1 MKNSTKMLLA
11 AGFTIVAA
19 GSIIATNSSLA
30 RDGHFRTAAT
40 TGGPT
45 GDLGAQSANQFR
57 RAHFRQGG
65 MRRGM
70 RRGRRGGRLF
80 ETFDTNDDGILTQA
94 EVDKTRQDQF
104 DKFDANKDGKLSLKE
119 YETLW
124 LDAMRKRMV
133 DRFQSHDDD
142 GDAAVTLDEFQSR
155 LSRVVRRLD
164 DDGDGKVTRQELRDR
179 RSGKHHRK
187 Q

>member
-1 MKNSTKMLLA
+1 MKNPTKMLLA

-45 GDLGAQSANQFR
+45 GELGAQSGDQFR
-57 RAHFRQGG
+57 RAHFRPGG
-65 MRRGM
+65 MRRAM

-80 ETFDTNDDGILTQA
+80 ETFD
-94 EVDKTRQDQF
+94 
-104 DKFDANKDGKLSLKE
+104 ANNDGKLSLKE

-133 DRFQSHDDD
+133 DRFQFHDDD

-155 LSRVVRRLD
+155 LSRIVRRLD
-164 DDGDGKVTRQELRDR
+164 NDGDGKVTRQELRDG
-179 RSGKHHRK
+179 RSGKRHRR